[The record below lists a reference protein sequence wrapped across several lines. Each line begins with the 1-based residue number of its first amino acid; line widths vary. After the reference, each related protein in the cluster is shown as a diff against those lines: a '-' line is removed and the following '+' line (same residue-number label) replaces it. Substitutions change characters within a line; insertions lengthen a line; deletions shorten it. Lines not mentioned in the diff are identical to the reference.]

1 MIHSKTLVRAHLAK
15 HKENKLPLP
24 ENFPDQPESGNLN
37 SPRNMTL
44 NGSFNPTF
52 NSTRYG
58 ILKKSNFRF
67 RWLIHEIH
75 NFTWKRNTIFFN
87 FSDMERWME
96 VLPEIWTIQKLKK
109 LQPEKEILK
118 IPRIVYLN
126 PHPPM
131 IMKSRENSKSN
142 AQFVKKYLLWTTNPT
157 ENPSG
162 IFHTKRNATSQKF
175 LKSPGQKTSVTKLKI
190 NFTNFFFRFLYRL
203 FGLFCVSKSETRT

>member
-24 ENFPDQPESGNLN
+24 ENIPDQPESGNLN

-96 VLPEIWTIQKLKK
+96 VLPEIWTVQKLKK

-118 IPRIVYLN
+118 IPHIAYLN
-126 PHPPM
+126 PHPSM

-142 AQFVKKYLLWTTNPT
+142 AQFVKKYLLWTTNLT
-157 ENPSG
+157 ENLSG
-162 IFHTKRNATSQKF
+162 ISRKK
-175 LKSPGQKTSVTKLKI
+175 K
-190 NFTNFFFRFLYRL
+190 YY
-203 FGLFCVSKSETRT
+203 

>member
-67 RWLIHEIH
+67 RWWIHEIH

-109 LQPEKEILK
+109 LQPEEEILK
-118 IPRIVYLN
+118 IPHIVYLN

-162 IFHTKRNATSQKF
+162 IFHTKRNTTSQKF
-175 LKSPGQKTSVTKLKI
+175 LKSPGQK
-190 NFTNFFFRFLYRL
+190 N
-203 FGLFCVSKSETRT
+203 